1 MGSAWLHFTCFL
13 ALWSFCC
20 HHGGKVSAQNQW
32 KSSVFLCSEKIY
44 LLPDS
49 AFLSLTTSISF
60 LLTTFLSLCFLW
72 PRISLGASYF
82 WLLFHV
88 LYGLLFPCLL
98 LKLVGFFGVFF
109 WGGRWRL
116 SLAHWSYSI
125 HSAMLLILLRISV
138 LYSLHLWEGKL
149 AQVTEFRGLFP
160 WFGQYWYLNTQ
171 ISTSFFSFGHQSSQY
186 QP

>member
-1 MGSAWLHFTCFL
+1 MGSAWLHLICFL

-20 HHGGKVSAQNQW
+20 HKSKVSDQNQW

-72 PRISLGASYF
+72 PCISLGASCF

-88 LYGLLFPCLL
+88 LYGLLFLCLL
-98 LKLVGFFGVFF
+98 LKLVGFFWCVFF
-109 WGGRWRL
+109 LGGGLL

-160 WFGQYWYLNTQ
+160 WFGQYW
-171 ISTSFFSFGHQSSQY
+171 
-186 QP
+186 